1 MTIETASIGKLLWV
15 LGVIAW
21 YVIRY
26 PFERRAKRV
35 RIVSDRSSLSDRLA
49 LVAALFGLAFVP
61 ALYVAT
67 GFPRSADYPT
77 SIAAILLGAACY
89 LTALWLFRTSHKL
102 LGRNWSITLQIRE
115 KHEVIGEGPYG
126 FIRHPMYTSFLLMAL
141 GQAFLLSNWV
151 VGLAGLVCFAVFFF
165 LRVGREERMML
176 ESFGPTYRSYM
187 ERTKRIIPYLY

>member
-77 SIAAILLGAACY
+77 SIAAILLGA
-89 LTALWLFRTSHKL
+89 
-102 LGRNWSITLQIRE
+102 I
-115 KHEVIGEGPYG
+115 
-126 FIRHPMYTSFLLMAL
+126 
-141 GQAFLLSNWV
+141 LLSHRIV
-151 VGLAGLVCFAVFFF
+151 VVSHLPQAIGPQLVDYLADP
-165 LRVGREERMML
+165 REA
-176 ESFGPTYRSYM
+176 
-187 ERTKRIIPYLY
+187 